1 MFRPALNKETG
12 LLETIDIAQTDL
24 SKYEVILLNTDD
36 NEASISVNGDAP
48 LTAQE
53 TATRKNFVAENIAR
67 EKNAIETISKKRKTD
82 VL

>member
-12 LLETIDIAQTDL
+12 LLETIDIAQADL

-36 NEASISVNGDAP
+36 NEASISVNGDTP
-48 LTAQE
+48 ITAQE
-53 TATRKNFVAENIAR
+53 TTTRKNFVAENIAR

>member
-12 LLETIDIAQTDL
+12 LLETIDIAQADL

-36 NEASISVNGDAP
+36 NEASISVNGDTP
-48 LTAQE
+48 ITAQE